1 MSTQPEEHSTPKW
14 RKSRASG
21 GNGACIEV
29 AQSGSFVLVRDSRD
43 QLGARLR
50 FNVAQWVELVER
62 VKYGDTSLD

>member
-1 MSTQPEEHSTPKW
+1 MSIQPEEHSTAKW

-50 FNVAQWVELVER
+50 FNAAQWVELVER
-62 VKYGDTSLD
+62 VKYGDTSLG